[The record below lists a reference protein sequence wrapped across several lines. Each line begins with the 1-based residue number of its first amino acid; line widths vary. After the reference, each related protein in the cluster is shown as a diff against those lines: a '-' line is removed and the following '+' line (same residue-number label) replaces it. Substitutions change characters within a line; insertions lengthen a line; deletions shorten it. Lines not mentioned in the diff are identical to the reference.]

1 MKLVVENL
9 NKSFED
15 NHVLKDVSA
24 TFEQGKI
31 YALLGR
37 NGSGKTTFFNCISK
51 EISSDSGD
59 IYLEDG
65 SPLSSQDFGYVYATP
80 MLPEFLTG
88 YEFLTFFIDIHKDR
102 NLHRNDIHDYF
113 DRIQFSL
120 DDRHKLIKDYSYGM
134 RNKLQM
140 ICILMLKPKI
150 LLLDE
155 PLTSFDVVAS
165 LEMKKLLLEIKDSC
179 VMILSTHILQIAKDI
194 CDEVVVLHKGH
205 VQLLTNEH
213 LQSESFESEI
223 IEILSD
229 DHEK

>member
-1 MKLVVENL
+1 MKLIVEGL

-15 NHVLKDVSA
+15 NHVLKDINAS
-24 TFEQGKI
+24 FEKGKI

-37 NGSGKTTFFNCISK
+37 NGSGKTTFFNCLSK
-51 EISSDSGD
+51 EISSDSGHVYFD
-59 IYLEDG
+59 DGLEV
-65 SPLSSQDFGYVYATP
+65 SSQDFGYVYATP

-88 YEFLTFFIDIHKDR
+88 YEFLSFFIDIHKDK
-102 NLHRNDIHDYF
+102 NLHRNDIHDFF
-113 DRIQFSL
+113 DKIQFSL

-140 ICILMLKPKI
+140 ICILMLQPKI

-165 LEMKKLLLEIKDSC
+165 LEMKKLLLEIKDNC
-179 VMILSTHILQIAKDI
+179 IMILSTHILQIAKDI

-223 IEILSD
+223 VEILKE
-229 DHEK
+229 DHE

>member
-1 MKLVVENL
+1 MKLIVEGL

-15 NHVLKDVSA
+15 NHVLKDINAS
-24 TFEQGKI
+24 FEKGKI

-37 NGSGKTTFFNCISK
+37 NGSGKTTFFNCLSK
-51 EISSDSGD
+51 EISSDSGHVCFD
-59 IYLEDG
+59 DG
-65 SPLSSQDFGYVYATP
+65 FEVSSQDFGYVYATP

-88 YEFLTFFIDIHKDR
+88 YEFLSFFIDIHKDK
-102 NLHRNDIHDYF
+102 NLHRNDIHDFF
-113 DRIQFSL
+113 DKIQFSL

-140 ICILMLKPKI
+140 ICILMLQPKI

-165 LEMKKLLLEIKDSC
+165 LEMKKLLLEIKDNC
-179 VMILSTHILQIAKDI
+179 IMILSTHILQIAKDI

-223 IEILSD
+223 VEILRE
-229 DHEK
+229 DHE

>member
-1 MKLVVENL
+1 MKLIVEGL

-15 NHVLKDVSA
+15 NHVLKDINAS
-24 TFEQGKI
+24 FEKGKI

-37 NGSGKTTFFNCISK
+37 NGSGKTTFFNCLSK
-51 EISSDSGD
+51 EISSDSGHVYFD
-59 IYLEDG
+59 DGLEV
-65 SPLSSQDFGYVYATP
+65 SSQDFGYVYATP

-88 YEFLTFFIDIHKDR
+88 YEFLSFFIDIHKDK
-102 NLHRNDIHDYF
+102 NLHRNDIHDFF
-113 DRIQFSL
+113 DKIQFSL

-140 ICILMLKPKI
+140 ICILMLQPKI

-165 LEMKKLLLEIKDSC
+165 LEMKKLLLEIKDNC
-179 VMILSTHILQIAKDI
+179 IMILSTHILQIAKDI

-223 IEILSD
+223 VEILRE
-229 DHEK
+229 DHE

>member
-1 MKLVVENL
+1 MKLIVEGL

-15 NHVLKDVSA
+15 NHVLKDINAS
-24 TFEQGKI
+24 FEKGKI

-37 NGSGKTTFFNCISK
+37 NGSGKTTFFNCLSK
-51 EISSDSGD
+51 EISSDSGHVYFD
-59 IYLEDG
+59 DG
-65 SPLSSQDFGYVYATP
+65 IEVSSQDFGYVYATP

-88 YEFLTFFIDIHKDR
+88 YEFLSFFIDIHKDK
-102 NLHRNDIHDYF
+102 NLHRNDIHDFF
-113 DRIQFSL
+113 DKIQFSL

-140 ICILMLKPKI
+140 ICILMLQPKI

-165 LEMKKLLLEIKDSC
+165 LEMKKLLLEIKDNC
-179 VMILSTHILQIAKDI
+179 IMILSTHILQIAKDI

-223 IEILSD
+223 VEILRE
-229 DHEK
+229 DHE